1 MRQVL
6 LQTAEMSFFNFSI
19 SLSFSFLE
27 FSNCDETG
35 VPVDSYERLQNILS
49 HKLAFRTKTMEKH
62 GNIGFCSETLVRFST
77 ST

>member
-35 VPVDSYERLQNILS
+35 VSVDSYERLQNI
-49 HKLAFRTKTMEKH
+49 
-62 GNIGFCSETLVRFST
+62 
-77 ST
+77 